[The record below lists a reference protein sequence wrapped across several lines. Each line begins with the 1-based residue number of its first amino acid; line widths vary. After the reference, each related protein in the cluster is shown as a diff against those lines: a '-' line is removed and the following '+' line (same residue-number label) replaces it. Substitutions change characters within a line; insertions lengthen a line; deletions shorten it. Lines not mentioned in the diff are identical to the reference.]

1 MPPLPPQRYRWPPAR
16 QQTSSIVVLTTLP
29 ASHANKAAPPA
40 GDHFFDAAEQH
51 ASQQY
56 DNDLNE
62 DFSFH
67 FAALII

>member
-1 MPPLPPQRYRWPPAR
+1 MQQQPPQKYRWPAAQ
-16 QQTSSIVVLTTLP
+16 QQTSSFVVLTTQP
-29 ASHANKAAPPA
+29 ASRANKAKNHASK
-40 GDHFFDAAEQH
+40 HFFDASEQH
-51 ASQQY
+51 ASQLY